1 MADGT
6 TASTAMLRVSLG
18 ANNGGSRG
26 SATERVCSANASPNE
41 LRVMN
46 DEGFS
51 MNKLRGSVITII
63 FFGFTSS
70 ALAETTAFTADL
82 RGSFEV
88 PPTDSKAKGSA
99 ELTYD
104 ESTRK
109 LRWTITYRGLAG
121 KTISAHFHGPANEG
135 ENAKTMITISPL
147 ASPIKGAAILTEDQ
161 AKALLGGY
169 MYIDVHSAKYP
180 DGEIRGQLTPA
191 R

>member
-1 MADGT
+1 
-6 TASTAMLRVSLG
+6 
-18 ANNGGSRG
+18 
-26 SATERVCSANASPNE
+26 
-41 LRVMN
+41 
-46 DEGFS
+46 

-70 ALAETTAFTADL
+70 ALAETIAFTADL

-180 DGEIRGQLTPA
+180 GGEIRGQLTPA

>member
-1 MADGT
+1 
-6 TASTAMLRVSLG
+6 
-18 ANNGGSRG
+18 
-26 SATERVCSANASPNE
+26 
-41 LRVMN
+41 
-46 DEGFS
+46 
-51 MNKLRGSVITII
+51 MNKLSGSVITII
-63 FFGFTSS
+63 FFGFTSF
-70 ALAETTAFTADL
+70 ALAETPAFTTDL
-82 RGSFEV
+82 RDSFEV
-88 PPTDSKAKGSA
+88 PLTDSKAKGSA

-161 AKALLGGY
+161 AKALLGGN